1 MKTYYYMSDRNRRSS
16 YLAHHGIKGMH
27 WGARNGPPYP
37 LDYSSHTVEQKRKN
51 AKSTIDGDPDT
62 TVKKYK
68 SNRQNGNNRNPTGKD
83 AWEMDKD
90 NRFKESLN
98 TKSTKANKSTTTKFK
113 NDEVHRNTKKIITAA
128 AIGVG
133 VGAGI
138 YLAYKYNAVS
148 RISDYI
154 RSNTKNQP
162 MSEVNLLKQSV
173 KDPNIRKILS
183 NSLSEV
189 DTVLPAGSV
198 LKREVGNDDFDLQ
211 KTAGRAMYT
220 TFKESDAS
228 IYRQFL
234 RDWPGT
240 GKRYEVT
247 MEALKDIKM
256 PSDVKAIE
264 IFNKVWEENP
274 EYKEHLIQ
282 TIMTNG
288 LTREAAERE
297 VKNDPFS
304 SGMYALVKGGKDSE
318 IFYNE
323 LRKNGYNAVRD
334 YFDSPVPGSGMRLTS
349 RISDHAT
356 ILLDAYKDVKVKD
369 ISKVDS
375 LAFHNVTPSVL
386 KDLETIMNNTKVGT
400 MRVNAAY
407 WYKLLKDSQR
417 IRL

>member
-37 LDYSSHTVEQKRKN
+37 LGYSSHTAEQKRKN

-62 TVKKYK
+62 TVKKSK
-68 SNRQNGNNRNPTGKD
+68 SNHQNGNNRNHSGQD

-90 NRFKESLN
+90 RRFRESIN
-98 TKSTKANKSTTTKFK
+98 TKSTKANKSTNTKFK
-113 NDEVHRNTKKIITAA
+113 NDEVHRNTKKIIAAA

-154 RSNTKNQP
+154 RGNTKNQP

-198 LKREVGNDDFDLQ
+198 LKREVGSDDFDLQ
-211 KTAGRAMYT
+211 KTAGKAMYT
-220 TFKESDAS
+220 TFKESDAA

-234 RDWPGT
+234 RDWTGT
-240 GKRYEVT
+240 GKRYEVS
-247 MEALKDIKM
+247 MEALHDIKM

-274 EYKEHLIQ
+274 EYKEQLIQ
-282 TIMTNG
+282 TIMSTG
-288 LTREAAERE
+288 TSRQVAERS
-297 VKNDPFS
+297 VNADPFS
-304 SGMYALVKGGKDSE
+304 RGMYALVKGRKDSE
-318 IFYNE
+318 IFYTE
-323 LRKNGYNAVRD
+323 LRKQGYNAIRD
-334 YFDSPVPGSGMRLTS
+334 YFDSPVPGTLMLQDS

-369 ISKVDS
+369 ISRVDS
-375 LAFHNVTPSVL
+375 LSFNHVTTSVL
-386 KDLETIMNNTKVGT
+386 KDLETIMKNTNVGK
-400 MRVNAAY
+400 MKVNASY
-407 WYKLLKDSQR
+407 WYKLLKDSKLR
-417 IRL
+417 T

>member
-1 MKTYYYMSDRNRRSS
+1 MKIYYYILDRNRRSS

-62 TVKKYK
+62 TVKKSK
-68 SNRQNGNNRNPTGKD
+68 GNSQNGNKRNQTGQD
-83 AWEMDKD
+83 TWEMDKD
-90 NRFKESLN
+90 RRFMESLN
-98 TKSTKANKSTTTKFK
+98 TKSTKENKSITTKFK
-113 NDEVHRNTKKIITAA
+113 NDEVHKNTKKIIAAA

-154 RSNTKNQP
+154 RSNTKNRP

-211 KTAGRAMYT
+211 KTAGKAMYT
-220 TFKESDAS
+220 TFKESDSA

-240 GKRYEVT
+240 G
-247 MEALKDIKM
+247 
-256 PSDVKAIE
+256 
-264 IFNKVWEENP
+264 
-274 EYKEHLIQ
+274 
-282 TIMTNG
+282 
-288 LTREAAERE
+288 
-297 VKNDPFS
+297 
-304 SGMYALVKGGKDSE
+304 SG
-318 IFYNE
+318 
-323 LRKNGYNAVRD
+323 
-334 YFDSPVPGSGMRLTS
+334 
-349 RISDHAT
+349 
-356 ILLDAYKDVKVKD
+356 
-369 ISKVDS
+369 
-375 LAFHNVTPSVL
+375 
-386 KDLETIMNNTKVGT
+386 TK
-400 MRVNAAY
+400 
-407 WYKLLKDSQR
+407 
-417 IRL
+417 